1 MGIAEKVIAN
11 TTLAVVDLET
21 TGLYPEGDRV
31 VEVAVVRMEPGK
43 TPELVLD
50 TLINPQRRVSG
61 TEIHGITDADV
72 RDAPRF
78 EDVAGNIVEAL
89 AGCVFAS
96 YNVYFDSKF
105 MQEEFLR
112 VGVPKFPPHLCLM
125 YMRPMLGLGSRCT
138 LQDACRA
145 HGVKQIVAHHAGA
158 DALAA
163 AYLWMAY
170 LTTLQQKG
178 VRTFGDLAKLKS
190 YKFIESFSTDP
201 LTALSFTLARAT
213 KFKSRGQGVS
223 VATMPAPVIAP
234 AARAEAS
241 RTDRTPVLAEYWDA
255 LTAVL
260 ADLAVSREEMTY
272 LTKKRRDL
280 ALTVEEV
287 RWLHG
292 RAFAGVLADV
302 CLDKA
307 ITDAEANALAELSS
321 ALRMLGWAPGD
332 VTLS

>member
-1 MGIAEKVIAN
+1 MGIAERMIAN

-21 TGLYPEGDRV
+21 TGLYPDGDRV
-31 VEVAVVRMEPGK
+31 VEVAVVRMEPGRS
-43 TPELVLD
+43 PELVLD

-72 RDAPRF
+72 HDAPRF
-78 EDVAGNIVEAL
+78 EDVAGNILEAL

-105 MQEEFLR
+105 LQGELLR
-112 VGVPKFPPHLCLM
+112 VGVPTFPPHLCLM

-138 LQDACRA
+138 LGDACKA
-145 HGVKQIVAHHAGA
+145 HGVKQAIAHHAGA

-163 AYLWMAY
+163 AFLWMEY
-170 LTTLQQKG
+170 LNALQKKG
-178 VRTFGDLAKLKS
+178 VRSFGDLAKLKS

-201 LTALSFTLARAT
+201 LSNLSFDLRKAT
-213 KFKSRGQGVS
+213 KLKPRASAAV
-223 VATMPAPVIAP
+223 PKAPS
-234 AARAEAS
+234 ARP
-241 RTDRTPVLAEYWDA
+241 DRSAFMSEYWDA

-260 ADLAVSREEMTY
+260 ADLTVTSEEVTY
-272 LTKKRRDL
+272 LMKKRD
-280 ALTVEEV
+280 ALQLTHDEL

-307 ITDAEANALAELSS
+307 ITDAEAEALGSLTS
-321 ALRMLGWAPGD
+321 ALRTLGWAPGD
-332 VTLS
+332 

>member
-1 MGIAEKVIAN
+1 MGIAEKAIAN

-31 VEVAVVRMEPGK
+31 VEVAVVRMEPGRA
-43 TPELVLD
+43 PALVLD

-78 EDVAGNIVEAL
+78 QDVAGSIIEAL

-105 MQEEFLR
+105 MQGEFLR
-112 VGVPKFPPHLCLM
+112 VGVPTFPPHLCLM
-125 YMRPMLGLGSRCT
+125 YMRPMLGLGNRCT
-138 LQDACRA
+138 LEDACRA
-145 HGVKQIVAHHAGA
+145 HGVQQAVAHHAGA

-163 AYLWMAY
+163 AYLWTAY
-170 LTTLQQKG
+170 LATLQKKG

-201 LTALSFTLARAT
+201 LTALFPGLGKAA
-213 KFKSRGQGVS
+213 KFKPRGPVPS
-223 VATMPAPVIAP
+223 VAAAPVP
-234 AARAEAS
+234 SAASSIGSEA
-241 RTDRTPVLAEYWDA
+241 TWADRTASLAEYWDA

-260 ADLAVSREEMTY
+260 ADLAVSRDEVTY
-272 LTKKRRDL
+272 LTKKRKDL
-280 ALTVEEV
+280 ALTVDEV

-292 RAFAGVLADV
+292 RAYAGVLADI

-307 ITDAEANALAELSS
+307 ISDGEANALAELTS

-332 VTLS
+332 PTLT